1 MNIKAFLL
9 TIIFSLLPV
18 AVFAHVGGLNAA
30 GCHNETKTGGYHCHR
45 SSYTPPSST
54 SSSSN
59 TFSIPLPE
67 TFATKEIEGIFT
79 TGQTGLVF
87 KNVKCINNNW
97 SITLVNRNEYGINYL
112 NILFYTVDQDGDPL
126 ETYSKSLQYI
136 GAKSRKDYLLDK
148 FSCSIPF
155 KSINYSIKK

>member
-1 MNIKAFLL
+1 MNMKAFLL

-18 AVFAHVGGLNAA
+18 AVFAHGGGLNAA

-59 TFSIPLPE
+59 TFSVPLLSESTP
-67 TFATKEIEGIFT
+67 TKKIEGVFT
-79 TGQTGLVF
+79 TSRKGLIF
-87 KNVKCINNNW
+87 KNVKCINNKWNI
-97 SITLVNRNEYGINYL
+97 SVVNRNNY
-112 NILFYTVDQDGDPL
+112 NETSIKILFYTVDQDGDPL
-126 ETYSKSLQYI
+126 ATYSKYPEYV
-136 GAKSRKDYLLDK
+136 GAKSRRNYLLDK

-155 KSINYSIKK
+155 KSIKYSIK

>member
-1 MNIKAFLL
+1 MNMKAFLL

-18 AVFAHVGGLNAA
+18 AVFAHGGGLNAA

-59 TFSIPLPE
+59 AFSIPSL
-67 TFATKEIEGIFT
+67 TDTVATKEIEGTFT
-79 TGQTGLVF
+79 TSRTGLVF
-87 KNVKCINNNW
+87 KNVKCIHNKWN
-97 SITLVNRNEYGINYL
+97 ITIVNRNDYGAGSIK
-112 NILFYTVDQDGDPL
+112 ILFYTVDQDGDPL
-126 ETYSKSLQYI
+126 ATYSKYSQFI
-136 GAKSRKDYLLDK
+136 GAKSRKDYLLDQ

-155 KSINYSIKK
+155 KSIKYSIK

>member
-1 MNIKAFLL
+1 MNMKAFLL

-18 AVFAHVGGLNAA
+18 AVFAHGGGLNAA

-59 TFSIPLPE
+59 TFSIPLSD
-67 TFATKEIEGIFT
+67 TVATKKIEGIFT
-79 TGQTGLVF
+79 TGKTGLVF

-97 SITLVNRNEYGINYL
+97 SITLVNRNEYPFSYL
-112 NILFYTVDQDGDPL
+112 DILFYTVDQDGDPL
-126 ETYSKSLQYI
+126 ETYSKSTQYI
-136 GAKSRKDYLLDK
+136 GAKSRKDYLLNK

-155 KSINYSIKK
+155 KSINYSIK

>member
-1 MNIKAFLL
+1 MKAFLL

-18 AVFAHVGGLNAA
+18 AVFAHGGGLDAY

-59 TFSIPLPE
+59 TFSIPLPV
-67 TFATKEIEGIFT
+67 TDATKEIEGIFT
-79 TGQTGLVF
+79 TGKTGLVF
-87 KNVKCINNNW
+87 KNVKCINNYW
-97 SITLVNRNEYGINYL
+97 SITLVNRNDYYFSNL
-112 NILFYTVDQDGDPL
+112 TVLFYTVDQDGDPL
-126 ETYSKSLQYI
+126 ETYQKSQQYI
-136 GAKSRKDYLLDK
+136 GQKSRRDYLLNK

-155 KSINYSIKK
+155 KSINYSIK